1 MSKELKLN
9 TDLLEHFVDFLGLEE
24 TINILKLKP
33 NQLLKTA
40 RVNFLKIT
48 RQESIIQLLKEG
60 IIAKKDPYLAEGL
73 IIKKG
78 WNKIGSS
85 QSYLSGYVMPQGYG
99 SMLAVDSLNPIPGE
113 TILDM
118 TAAPG
123 GKSCFIGERLKEKG
137 TLIANEKSHKRIQS
151 LIHNIMRQGIVNSIV
166 TRQDALDLKI
176 DPVDRVLLDAPCSGD
191 GLIVSNPVRRTSKT
205 LINSYSMQR
214 IQISLLSK
222 ALSLLK
228 PNGICLY
235 STCSINAVENEL
247 VLRHFID
254 EFTIEKIEIPGN
266 PGSSKIHPDFKNT
279 KRLLP
284 SKQNCDGF
292 FIAKLRKH

>member
-1 MSKELKLN
+1 MN
-9 TDLLEHFVDFLGLEE
+9 
-24 TINILKLKP
+24 
-33 NQLLKTA
+33 TA

-48 RQESIIQLLKEG
+48 RQECIVQLLKEG
-60 IIAKKDPYLAEGL
+60 IIAVADPYLDEG
-73 IIKKG
+73 IVIKKG

-99 SMLAVDSLNPIPGE
+99 SMLAVDSLNPLPGE

-123 GKSCFIGERLKEKG
+123 GKSCFIGERMKGKG

-151 LIHNIMRQGIVNSIV
+151 LVHNLMRHGIANSIV
-166 TRQDALDLKI
+166 TRQDALDIEI
-176 DPVDRVLLDAPCSGD
+176 DEVDRILLDAPCSGD
-191 GLIVSNPVRRTSKT
+191 GLIVSNPSRRTSKT
-205 LINSYSMQR
+205 LVNTYSMQR

-228 PNGICLY
+228 HGGICLY
-235 STCSINAVENEL
+235 STCSINSIENEL
-247 VLRHFID
+247 VVNQLID
-254 EFTIEKIEIPGN
+254 EFTIEKIEIPGD
-266 PGSSKIHPDFKNT
+266 PGSSTIHADLKNT

-284 SKQNCDGF
+284 SKQYCDGF